1 MATYSYDPAKCQD
14 GGMDQM
20 RFELGDTVLDM
31 DGMTSPLCNE
41 EYDAILAKHGKNW
54 KKAKFL
60 CLDAICKKLAYEV
73 SMSVDGLSY
82 SFEQRYN
89 RFKQMRD
96 DAKKELAAISG
107 APVPGHPGSIS
118 PNGGTPYFYNDLH
131 ANPRKF

>member
-89 RFKQMRD
+89 RFQKMRD

>member
-14 GGMDQM
+14 GGVDQM
-20 RFELGDTVLDM
+20 RFELGDTLTDM
-31 DGMTSPLCNE
+31 DGMTSPLCDE
-41 EYDAILAKHGKNW
+41 EYKAILAKHGKNW

-73 SMSVDGLSY
+73 NMSVDGLSY
-82 SFEQRYN
+82 SFSQRYD
-89 RFKQMRD
+89 RFMKMRA
-96 DAKKELAAISG
+96 DAKKELNAIGS

-131 ANPRKF
+131 TNPRKF